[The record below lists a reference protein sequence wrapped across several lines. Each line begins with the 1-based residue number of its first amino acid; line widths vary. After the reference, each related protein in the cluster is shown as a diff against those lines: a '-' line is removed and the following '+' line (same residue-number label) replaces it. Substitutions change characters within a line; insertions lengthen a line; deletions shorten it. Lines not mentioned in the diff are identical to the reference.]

1 MIQRLKKIKINKS
14 GFFISLVGVIIFIE
28 ILIASP
34 QVLEKEDIDSA
45 EPSSALKE
53 ASDTGTAKGIE
64 QKMQGVHFVENGKN
78 DGKSEKGWEL
88 FAREANGSTEGQW
101 VLKTVKVQF
110 YNNNLSNYTVTGDHG
125 EVDSITKDILITG
138 HVVTT
143 SSNGY
148 SFKTNTIRYM
158 AKQKLMTSVDQ
169 VLMLGPADSSGPG
182 FDLTGEKLLV
192 DMAKGKMSILD
203 QVVAHKVINA
213 KPFKL
218 TSVRA
223 DFSNKN
229 QEATFSGHV
238 QMRLGTMQALAPFA
252 LFQYSNQRKTLEKI
266 IMNDDVEFTDI
277 DKKGYCKEIEFDLI
291 NNQMTM
297 RGQPKVLQ
305 GEDEIKGHEIV
316 FLDGGKKVKINK
328 APQQGI
334 KK

>member
-1 MIQRLKKIKINKS
+1 MIQRLKNLQINKS
-14 GFFISLVGVIIFIE
+14 VFFISLVGVIIFIE
-28 ILIASP
+28 ILIAAP
-34 QVLEKEDIDSA
+34 QILEKEEIDSA

-53 ASDTGTAKGIE
+53 AADTSAPKAIE
-64 QKMQGVHFVENGKN
+64 QKMSGVHFVENGKN
-78 DGKSEKGWEL
+78 EKGWEL
-88 FAREANGSTEGQW
+88 FAVEANGSTEGQW

-110 YNNNLSNYTVTGDHG
+110 YTNNQQSYTVTGDHG
-125 EVDSITKDILITG
+125 EVDSITKDIIITG

-169 VLMLGPADSSGPG
+169 VQMNGPADKSGPG
-182 FDLTGEKLLV
+182 FNLTGEKLLV

-203 QVVAHKVINA
+203 QVVANKIINE

-238 QMRLGTMQALAPFA
+238 QMKLGTTEALAPFA

-266 IMNDDVEFTDI
+266 VMNND
-277 DKKGYCKEIEFDLI
+277 
-291 NNQMTM
+291 
-297 RGQPKVLQ
+297 
-305 GEDEIKGHEIV
+305 
-316 FLDGGKKVKINK
+316 
-328 APQQGI
+328 
-334 KK
+334 

>member
-1 MIQRLKKIKINKS
+1 MIQRLKNLQINKS
-14 GFFISLVGVIIFIE
+14 VFFISLVGVIIFIE
-28 ILIASP
+28 ILIAAP
-34 QVLEKEDIDSA
+34 QILEKEEIDSA

-53 ASDTGTAKGIE
+53 AADTSAPKAIE
-64 QKMQGVHFVENGKN
+64 QKMSGVHFVENGKN
-78 DGKSEKGWEL
+78 EKGWEL
-88 FAREANGSTEGQW
+88 FAVEANGSTEGQW

-110 YNNNLSNYTVTGDHG
+110 YTNNQQSYTVTGDHG
-125 EVDSITKDILITG
+125 EVDSITKDIIITG

-169 VLMLGPADSSGPG
+169 VQMNGPADKSGPG
-182 FDLTGEKLLV
+182 FNLTGEKLLV

-203 QVVAHKVINA
+203 QVVANKIINE

-238 QMRLGTMQALAPFA
+238 QMKLGTTEALAPFA

-266 IMNDDVEFTDI
+266 VMNNDVEFTDL

-291 NNQMTM
+291 RNQMTM
-297 RGQPKVLQ
+297 RGQPKVVQ
-305 GEDEIKGHEIV
+305 GDDEISGHEIV
-316 FLDGGKKVKINK
+316 FIDGGKKVKINR
-328 APQQGI
+328 APKQGT
-334 KK
+334 K